1 MEGFGPEPLARARH
15 LVEQGALAEAQ
26 RLVRRA
32 VADEPSSAPALT
44 LAGQIAIRS
53 STAGEALRHFHRANC
68 ASRLDDP
75 RSLLNLARAR
85 QMAGEADRAV
95 ATARQALELFSAD
108 QRPRGLL
115 ALLHAEAGNIDEA
128 AAVLQ
133 AGDTTQLDADTAY
146 RLGTALK
153 HEPRHHELVVD
164 LLARAASTAGRFLQK
179 ALRDLAVTLPPND
192 PRCYHAAR
200 RYAVLSPDAVDGMH
214 AIGEIFKARR
224 YLVKQAV
231 WNWQSYCASPGDLS
245 GLKRVADLLHEVKWP
260 AHGIA
265 AGRLLLQHNPNNL
278 EVIYHICDLFIR
290 HRELSEDK
298 DTAQEQALAWGR
310 SVLDGDPRD
319 PRIWDAVAGLYK
331 DIEAFDVAST
341 LWRRILR
348 KFPRQRVLYYNYGLF
363 LDERNRLPEAIRAL
377 RSALMLSPDY
387 YKASNL
393 LSLVMARV
401 HRLNT
406 AVQVVR
412 WAIVSQPGQSTVWL
426 NYGSHLRPIRDYGRA
441 IDAFE
446 QAERLAKLTRDKEQE
461 AAARFNIGMTY
472 LSIGELGKG
481 FNYLEARWATK
492 GFPSPKR
499 NFRQPIWLGPQRQP
513 GASLLAYMEQGMG
526 DEVMMSWYLP
536 LLRRDTE
543 RLAVDCD
550 ERLVELFSRTYDGIE
565 FLPRSRDGHAKT
577 RDPALT
583 HKIPIVHVPQY
594 YVPELKFLMRNNW
607 EWARLGGTRF
617 PARLVLE
624 PDRLARWDRWLE
636 ERFPGRPRVA
646 ISWRSK
652 MRNRTRDQQYLTTD
666 ELAAAL
672 PEGGVAVNLQ
682 YSSTEEEIA
691 ELHKFGQQYG
701 FEVVTPEGVDLTND
715 LEDIFALLQVCDAAV
730 TPMISLAWMAG
741 AVGCP
746 GYIFR
751 TSRERVIWQQFGSA
765 FVPWAP
771 SLRLFF
777 RDPSESW
784 EATIRDLNRSLTQLL
799 AAGSRRYG

>member
-1 MEGFGPEPLARARH
+1 MEGSGTEPLARARH
-15 LVEQGALAEAQ
+15 LVEQGALGEAQ
-26 RLVRRA
+26 RLVRRV
-32 VADEPSSAPALT
+32 VADEPSSAAALT

-53 STAGEALRHFHRANC
+53 STAGEAVRHFHRANC

-75 RSLLNLARAR
+75 RPLLNLARAR
-85 QMAGEADRAV
+85 QMAGQHERAV
-95 ATARQALELFSAD
+95 AAARYASELFATD
-108 QRPRGLL
+108 PRPRGLL
-115 ALLHAEAGNIDEA
+115 ALLQAEAGNIDEA

-133 AGDTTQLDADTAY
+133 AGETARLDGDTAY
-146 RLGTALK
+146 RIGTALK
-153 HEPRHHELVVD
+153 HEPRHRELAVEMIE
-164 LLARAASTAGRFLQK
+164 RAASTAGRFMQK
-179 ALRDLAVTLPPND
+179 ALRDLAVTLSPDD
-192 PRCYHAAR
+192 PRRYQFAR
-200 RYAVLSPDAVDGMH
+200 RYAVLAPDAVDGMDTL
-214 AIGEIFKARR
+214 GEIFKVRR
-224 YLVKQAV
+224 YPVKHAA
-231 WNWQSYCASPGDLS
+231 WIWQSYCASPGDLPR
-245 GLKRVADLLHEVKWP
+245 LKRVADLLHEVRWP

-265 AGRLLLQHNPNNL
+265 ACRLLLQHNPNNL

-298 DTAQEQALAWGR
+298 DTAQEQAIAWGR

-319 PRIWDAVAGLYK
+319 PRIWDAIAGLYK
-331 DIEAFDVAST
+331 DVEAFDTAST
-341 LWRRILR
+341 LWLLILR
-348 KFPRQRVLYYNYGLF
+348 KFPQQQVLYYNYGLF
-363 LDERNRLPEAIRAL
+363 LDEQNRLPEAIRAL
-377 RSALMLSPDY
+377 RSALLLSPNY

-401 HRLNT
+401 HHLNK
-406 AVQVVR
+406 ALKLVR
-412 WAIVSQPGQSTVWL
+412 WAIASQPRQCTVWL
-426 NYGSHLRPIRDYGRA
+426 NYGSHLRPVCEYGRA

-446 QAERLAKLTRDKEQE
+446 QAERLARLDRDKEQE
-461 AAARFNIGMTY
+461 AAARFNLGMTY
-472 LSIGELGKG
+472 LTIGEVGKG
-481 FNYLEARWATK
+481 FNLLEARWATK

-499 NFRQPIWLGPQRQP
+499 SFRQPIWLGPQRQR

-543 RLAVDCD
+543 RLIVDCD
-550 ERLVELFSRTYDGIE
+550 ERLVDLFTRTYEDVE
-565 FLPRSRDGHAKT
+565 FVPRSREGHEKT

-594 YVPELKFLMRNNW
+594 YVPELKFLMRSNW
-607 EWARLGGTRF
+607 DWARLGGTRF

-624 PDRLARWDRWLE
+624 PDRLARWDRWFE
-636 ERFPGRPRVA
+636 ERFPGRPRVGV
-646 ISWRSK
+646 SWRSK
-652 MRNRTRDQQYLTTD
+652 MRNRTRDQQYLDTD

-672 PEGGVAVNLQ
+672 PEGAVAVNLQ

-691 ELHKFGQQYG
+691 ELDEFGRRYG
-701 FEVVTPEGVDLTND
+701 FDVVTPEGVDLTND

-751 TSRERVIWQQFGSA
+751 TSRERAIWQQFGGA

-784 EATIRDLNRSLTQLL
+784 DATIGELNRSLTQLL